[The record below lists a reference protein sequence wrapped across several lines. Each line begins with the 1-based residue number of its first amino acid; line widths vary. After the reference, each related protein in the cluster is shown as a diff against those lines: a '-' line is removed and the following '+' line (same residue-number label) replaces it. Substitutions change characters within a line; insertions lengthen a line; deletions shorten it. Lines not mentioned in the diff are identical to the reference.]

1 MRCGAASWSPGKPS
15 GARQN
20 SMQTAIAENVLGMQ
34 DRKEG
39 RAVVCGVVVVRE
51 CEVGKYGDAQSG

>member
-1 MRCGAASWSPGKPS
+1 
-15 GARQN
+15 
-20 SMQTAIAENVLGMQ
+20 MQTAIAENVPGMQ

-51 CEVGKYGDAQSG
+51 CEVGMYGDAQSG